1 MSAAPQDPKDAT
13 AVTHALNR
21 AVLDTLPFADT
32 QDSEDARRGFSGSRP
47 EVEITNAAGRVVWS
61 LKEYG
66 FLAAAEP
73 PPTVNPSLWRQ
84 ARLNMH
90 HGLFRV
96 TDRLYQIRGFD
107 ISNMTIIE

>member
-1 MSAAPQDPKDAT
+1 MPASPQDSKDAN
-13 AVTHALNR
+13 AVTQALNR

-32 QDSEDARRGFSGSRP
+32 QDFEAARAGFVGSRP
-47 EVEITNAAGRVVWS
+47 EGETPNPAARVVWS
-61 LKEYG
+61 LREYG
-66 FLAAAEP
+66 FPAAADP
-73 PPTVNPSLWRQ
+73 PPPVTPSLWRQ